1 MWIELLGILASLLV
15 LISFLFKSE
24 FKIRIVN
31 IAGAIM
37 FVIYGFLISSFSVQ
51 LLNFIL
57 VIVHIR
63 RLKQLK
69 DK

>member
-1 MWIELLGILASLLV
+1 MWIESLGILASVLV

-31 IAGAIM
+31 ITGAIT
-37 FVIYGFLISSFSVQ
+37 FVVYGFLINSFSVQ
-51 LLNFIL
+51 MLNFVL

-69 DK
+69 E